1 MFANYGPYWK
11 FMKKI
16 VNLQLLNGRTLDLL
30 SSIRHDELT
39 RFIRSLSE
47 NAKVGKSVDLGEELM
62 KLVNNVIS
70 RMVTRERCTDK
81 EGEAESVGKLI
92 AEITVASGSFNL
104 SDYIWLFKT
113 LDLQG
118 FEKRVKDLRSRF
130 DVIIERIM
138 KEHEEARKHKEIGG
152 VQDLLDILLDIAQ
165 DKSMEVNL
173 TRENIKAFIQ
183 VLPIYACMLIF

>member
-1 MFANYGPYWK
+1 
-11 FMKKI
+11 MKKI
-16 VNLQLLNGRTLDLL
+16 VNLQLLNGTTLDLL

-39 RFIRSLSE
+39 RFIRSISE
-47 NAKVGKSVDLGEELM
+47 NAKVGKLVDLDRELM
-62 KLVNNVIS
+62 KLTNNVIS
-70 RMVTRERCTDK
+70 RMVTNERCMDK
-81 EGEAESVGKLI
+81 EGEEAENVGKLI
-92 AEITVASGSFNL
+92 AEITVAGGSFNL

-138 KEHEEARKHKEIGG
+138 KEHEEARKHKEVGG
-152 VQDLLDILLDIAQ
+152 VQDLLDILLDVAQ
-165 DKSMEVNL
+165 DESMEVNL

-183 VLPIYACMLIF
+183 VCQYMHAA